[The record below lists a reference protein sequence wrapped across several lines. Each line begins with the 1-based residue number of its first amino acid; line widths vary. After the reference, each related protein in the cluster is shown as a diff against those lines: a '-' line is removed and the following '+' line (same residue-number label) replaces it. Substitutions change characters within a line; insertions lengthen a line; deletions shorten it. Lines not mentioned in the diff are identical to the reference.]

1 MFNAQTNRYNL
12 SLPPEW
18 NSMANFKQ
26 FQIKPNT
33 VMIVGDAFSQLG
45 HGPQY
50 VGEAVQWY
58 INSLE
63 GSLP

>member
-1 MFNAQTNRYNL
+1 MT
-12 SLPPEW
+12 
-18 NSMANFKQ
+18 NFKQ